1 MRFLP
6 HRRDSAGALNA
17 CYGGALYGV
26 GFAGWKR
33 MIVGWLVAG
42 MVLLGHLASGSG
54 ATVAPEYQIKAQL
67 LVNLA
72 TFTTWPA
79 GTFKT
84 TNSPIVIGIVGKDPF
99 EQFLVKAVEA
109 RARGGR
115 PLKLKHVGT
124 DAEMKECHI
133 LFVASSERR
142 RLKELKTR
150 WKGAPFLT
158 VGEAD
163 EFLDNGGIINFVL
176 KGQLV
181 RFEISLES
189 AKAAGLKLDAK
200 LLSVADSVRG
210 KYD

>member
-1 MRFLP
+1 MRFKL
-6 HRRDSAGALNA
+6 HSHDSSSARDL
-17 CYGGALYGV
+17 CRGGAVHGL
-26 GFAGWKR
+26 GFAGLNRWL
-33 MIVGWLVAG
+33 VGWLMAG
-42 MVLLGHLASGSG
+42 IALLGHITNTAG

-79 GTFKT
+79 ETFRT

-99 EQFLVKAVEA
+99 DQFLVKAVDTKA
-109 RARGGR
+109 KSGR
-115 PLKLKHVGT
+115 PMKLKHVET
-124 DAEMKECHI
+124 DAEIKECHI
-133 LFVASSERR
+133 LFVAASERR
-142 RLKELKTR
+142 RLKDLKQR
-150 WKGAPFLT
+150 WKGSAILT
-158 VGEAD
+158 VGEVD

-181 RFEISLES
+181 RFEISVES
-189 AKAAGLKLDAK
+189 AKSAGLRLDAK